1 MQPFEFIVPQR
12 PLSHQAKRVAH
23 KQAWKASVHAQ
34 ANSCWTG
41 SPISTGALRF
51 TMVYLCEEDPADINN
66 LIKPVQDALIGL
78 VYTDDDLVVDVQ
90 GHLRMVDELIDL
102 TGLSPTLQSALLLGT
117 DCVYVRVDHSKE
129 LNEQL

>member
-1 MQPFEFIVPQR
+1 
-12 PLSHQAKRVAH
+12 
-23 KQAWKASVHAQ
+23 
-34 ANSCWTG
+34 
-41 SPISTGALRF
+41 
-51 TMVYLCEEDPADINN
+51 MVYLCEEDPADINN